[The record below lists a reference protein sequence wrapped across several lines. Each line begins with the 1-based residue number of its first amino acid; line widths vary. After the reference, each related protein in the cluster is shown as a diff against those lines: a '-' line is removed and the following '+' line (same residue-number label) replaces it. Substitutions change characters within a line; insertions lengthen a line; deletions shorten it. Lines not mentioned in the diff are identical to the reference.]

1 MKAARWHNVND
12 IRVEDISAPVM
23 SDNDVKIKVKWCGI
37 CGSDLHEYVAG
48 PIFIPKDTP
57 HPVTKEVAPIAM
69 GHEYSGVVVETGKN
83 VTNLKVGDRV
93 VTEPLV
99 FCDECH
105 PCKNGDYNTCDNLGF
120 QGLSGFGGGFSE
132 YTTFSSALV
141 HKIPENISFEVGAL
155 VEPIAVAYHSLKK
168 GNFQKGQIA
177 VVAGAGT
184 IGLSTVKCLLAM
196 GASQVIM
203 VQRKSIRQQYALEAG
218 VTAVLDPN
226 EVDVV
231 EEIKKLTNGHMAD
244 VAFETTGAES
254 VFKLLLGCIHNQGTE
269 VITSIWEGEVT
280 YNLNSIVLT
289 EKNVAGTICYKD
301 EDFIEVIDLI
311 AEGKINTD
319 GLITKKIHLDDIVTE
334 GFATLTGPEKKKQVK
349 IIVTPEKE
357 LLA

>member
-12 IRVEDISAPVM
+12 IRVEDIDEPIM
-23 SDNDVKIKVKWCGI
+23 KDNDVKIKVKWCGI

-48 PIFIPKDTP
+48 PIFIPKDIP
-57 HPVTKEVAPIAM
+57 HPVTKEVAPITM
-69 GHEYSGVVVETGKN
+69 GHEYSGEIIAIGKN
-83 VTNLKVGDRV
+83 VTSLKVGDRV
-93 VTEPLV
+93 VTEPLIT
-99 FCDECH
+99 CGKCN
-105 PCKNGDYNTCDNLGF
+105 PCKNNDYNTCDNLGF
-120 QGLSGFGGGFSE
+120 QGLSGWGGGFSE
-132 YTTFSSALV
+132 FTTYNSSLV

-168 GNFQKGQIA
+168 GNFKSGQIA
-177 VVAGAGT
+177 VVSGAGT

-218 VTAVLDPN
+218 VSVVLDPN

-231 EEIKKLTNGHMAD
+231 EEIKKITNGHMAD

-254 VFKLLLGCIHNQGTE
+254 VFKLLLDCIHNQGTQ
-269 VITSIWEGEVT
+269 VITSIWEGDVK

-289 EKNVAGTICYKD
+289 EKNIAGTICYKD
-301 EDFIEVIDLI
+301 EDFKEVISLI
-311 AEGKINTD
+311 SEGKINTD
-319 GLITKKIHLDDIVTE
+319 GLITKKIHLDDIVSE

-349 IIVTPEKE
+349 IIVSPEN
-357 LLA
+357 